1 MDNYIAIVV
10 DSDEKAFAELH
21 SLWNLDA
28 TGDITVHGAAV
39 IHRDK
44 FGHVDVATKDTDPGV
59 RTIVGAGLGAL
70 IGALAGPVGSAIGI
84 AGAASIAAGT
94 AAGIGAA
101 AGGTAGLT
109 ADMIKSGEH
118 EEAAFESGFVMKPG
132 QAAVI
137 AEVSEDW
144 TTPVDTS
151 AQSRGGKVYR
161 RAKSAVRDSSLFGD
175 DYADYLYPYD
185 YEPHFSTS

>member
-1 MDNYIAIVV
+1 MDNYTAIVF
-10 DSDEKAFAELH
+10 DTDEKAFEGLH
-21 SLWNLDA
+21 ALWNLDA

-39 IHRDK
+39 IHRDE

-70 IGALAGPVGSAIGI
+70 LGALAGPVGAAAGI

-101 AGGTAGLT
+101 AGGVAGLT
-109 ADMIKSGEH
+109 ADAVKAGEH

-137 AEVSEDW
+137 AEISEDW
-144 TTPVDTS
+144 TTPVDT
-151 AQSRGGKVYR
+151 AAKNLGGKVYR
-161 RAKSAVRDSSLFGD
+161 REKSAVRESSFFGD
-175 DYADYLYPYD
+175 DYSDYLYPYD
-185 YEPHFSTS
+185 YDPHFYAS